1 MEQITPDNSGLELV
15 KLTEVIPTTIDCHG
29 NEIVNWVELLPRP
42 ATKEVVTEYLMLEL
56 QPLIE
61 SENPVDQKKADRII
75 AASDFLLKRAEQG
88 QLETIGDISTLV
100 DLIGDSVDSS
110 NETGV
115 SLKRISQFLDK
126 GYSANKISFLYEA
139 RDIVGASMESII
151 KLVDEYGI
159 SLDDQESLEML
170 SDAIQAVITNNDLKF
185 YDTSTA
191 VSLIIEYSKLGQ
203 SLSDIVYS
211 DSIDEEEF

>member
-191 VSLIIEYSKLGQ
+191 VSLIIEYSKLGK

>member
-1 MEQITPDNSGLELV
+1 MEQITPGNSGLELV
-15 KLTEVIPTTIDCHG
+15 KRTEIIPMTIDCHG
-29 NEIVNWVELLPRP
+29 NEVVNWVELLHHP
-42 ATKEVVTEYLMLEL
+42 ATKEVATEYLMLEL
-56 QPLIE
+56 QPLIK
-61 SENPVDQKKADRII
+61 SENPVDQQKADRII
-75 AASDFLLKRAEQG
+75 AASDFLLNRAEQG
-88 QLETIGDISTLV
+88 QLETIRDISTLV
-100 DLIGDSVDSS
+100 DLIGDSVGSS
-110 NETGV
+110 KETGV
-115 SLKRISQFLDK
+115 SLKRISQFLDR
-126 GYSANKISFLYEA
+126 GYSADKISFLYEA
-139 RDIVGASMESII
+139 RDTVGASMESII
-151 KLVDEYGI
+151 ILVDEHGI